1 MMNGLLKG
9 DLRFAGLALFLIAA
23 ALVIF

>member
-1 MMNGLLKG
+1 MNGLLKG